1 MKVKLEAMKKQK
13 KTKYPKAKNVNERY
27 KLSKKYF
34 DFLGKR
40 TKLKTKKARKELKFK
55 Y

>member
-1 MKVKLEAMKKQK
+1 MIMKVRLEVL
-13 KTKYPKAKNVNERY
+13 KNEKPEQY

-40 TKLKTKKARKELKFK
+40 TKLDNKARYKSNT
-55 Y
+55 